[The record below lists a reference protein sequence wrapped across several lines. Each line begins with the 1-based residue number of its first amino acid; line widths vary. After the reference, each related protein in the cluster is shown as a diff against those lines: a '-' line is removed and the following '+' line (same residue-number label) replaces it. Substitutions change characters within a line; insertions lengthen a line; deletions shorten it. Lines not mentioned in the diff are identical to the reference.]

1 MKNQFGQKIFF
12 SDNGK
17 NLRKRFSYTKYGCFV
32 YVYFLLSMYYKNFE
46 ILRQNLEFFFFF

>member
-17 NLRKRFSYTKYGCFV
+17 NLHNRFSYTKYGCFV